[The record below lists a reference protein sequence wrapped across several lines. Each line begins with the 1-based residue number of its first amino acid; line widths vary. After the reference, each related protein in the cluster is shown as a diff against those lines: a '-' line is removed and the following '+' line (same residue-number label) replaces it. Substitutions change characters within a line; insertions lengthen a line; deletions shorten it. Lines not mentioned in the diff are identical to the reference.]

1 MIRIALD
8 GPSGTGK
15 STIAKLVAKELNIEY
30 VDTGAMYRAFALRC
44 LRENIDLDDDASITK
59 LASDINIDFDKN
71 HIYLDGEDVSN
82 LIRTEQ
88 ISELAS
94 KVATLRVV
102 RELISNI
109 NKKLAGTKSLVM
121 DGRDIGTNVIPDAE
135 VKIFMTASPD
145 VRANRRV
152 EQLLQKRIVT
162 DFETVLEAIKAR
174 DLQDSTRALN
184 PLKPADDAV
193 LLDTSDLTIEQ
204 NLSAVMD
211 IIKEKLGDK
220 IYD

>member
-109 NKKLAGTKSLVM
+109 NKKLAATKSLVM

-135 VKIFMTASPD
+135 VKVFMLASPE

-152 EQLLQKRIVT
+152 EQLLEKGLDS
-162 DFETVLEAIKAR
+162 DFDSVLEAIKAR

-184 PLKPADDAV
+184 PLRPADDAV

-204 NLSAVMD
+204 NLKAVLD